1 MRIYINS
8 KNRDLSSV
16 STSDFRVTLQ
26 RPVEFPEGAVAY
38 VDSISMSN
46 TFETVVTGVNDT
58 LHVDFHSGGVRYPRN
73 ATIPAGTYTVA
84 SLATAVQTAL
94 NAEKPDA
101 ASTVTVAPDGN
112 HRLTITATGLSAPD
126 RVHIWSKEQLRR
138 GENPDYPLPITFDW
152 QDACAVVGVNTGTF
166 EANLQGGITTQFCNF
181 QLYKQIYLHSS
192 NLGEAH
198 SHAPDGSQ
206 TCIAAISV
214 GNTVAGDVISS
225 HHQGLTASSLALPS
239 FLDSIHVQ
247 LKSADGKVID
257 LNGHDVCFTLVTSN

>member
-8 KNRDLSSV
+8 KLRDPSSLSA
-16 STSDFRVTLQ
+16 SDFRVTLP

-38 VDSISMSN
+38 VDSITMSH
-46 TFETVVTGVNDT
+46 TFPTIVAGLNDR
-58 LHVDFHSGGVRYPRN
+58 LYVDFHSGGVRAPREID
-73 ATIPAGTYTVA
+73 IPAGTYEIAT
-84 SLATAVQTAL
+84 LATALQTAI
-94 NAEKPDA
+94 NAVKPDA
-101 ASTVTVAPDGN
+101 ASTVTVTPDGN
-112 HRLTITATGLSAPD
+112 KLSITAAGLSAPD
-126 RVHIWSKEQLRR
+126 RVQIFSKEQLRR
-138 GENPDYPLPITFDW
+138 GEHPDIPLPITFDLR
-152 QDACAVVGVNTGTF
+152 DACAVVGVNTGAF
-166 EANLQGGITTQFCNF
+166 QANLQGGITTQFCNF

-192 NLGEAH
+192 NLGEAN

-257 LNGHDVCFTLVTSN
+257 TDGHDVCFTLVTSN